1 MVCLRG
7 NRIYGG
13 SGIHP
18 AGAAATVSSNHHD
31 NRGDDMTTTQPQPIP
46 MWLPHIGPEVLQA
59 ATGALEIGYLGMGA
73 ATKEF
78 EEALADH
85 LELDAS
91 RALMSTNSCTA
102 ALNCACLL
110 AGAGPGTEVIAPSF
124 TYVAAHQAITATGAE
139 VVFCDIEEPTLTV
152 NPDALAELVSE
163 RTRAIMVC
171 HYAGLVGRLDET
183 YRVAA
188 DHGLRVIEDAA
199 HAIGTRHNGRMV
211 GATGDLVCFSFGPVK
226 TMTTLEG
233 GAVVTPDR
241 DELEVL
247 HQLRL
252 LGVDRETEARYRN
265 KRAWEYDVL
274 RQGFRYHL
282 GAIPASIGLAQLSLL
297 DEFVRNRQHY
307 CRGYNERLAGIPE
320 VTTPD
325 SDYKDVGPFIYFIRV
340 PAEARQEL
348 IEFLKE
354 RGVPTGIHFL
364 GAHEFSF
371 YRDARRG
378 DLSVTDRVVR
388 EELTLPLWSYM
399 DDAVLDRVAGAIR
412 EFFAA

>member
-1 MVCLRG
+1 
-7 NRIYGG
+7 
-13 SGIHP
+13 
-18 AGAAATVSSNHHD
+18 
-31 NRGDDMTTTQPQPIP
+31 MTTTQPEPIP
-46 MWLPHIGPEVLQA
+46 MWLPHIGPEVIRA
-59 ATGALEIGYLGMGA
+59 ATDALEIGYLGMGA

-78 EEALADH
+78 EDALADY
-85 LELDAS
+85 LELDAG

-124 TYVAAHQAITATGAE
+124 TYVAAHQAITATGAD

-152 NPDALAELVSE
+152 NPDALAELITE

-171 HYAGLVGRLDET
+171 HFAGLVGRLDEI
-183 YRVAA
+183 YQVAA
-188 DHGLRVIEDAA
+188 AHGLRVIEDAA
-199 HAIGTRHNGRMV
+199 HAIGTRHDGRMV

-233 GAVVTPDR
+233 GAVVTPR
-241 DELEVL
+241 PEELEVL
-247 HQLRL
+247 HQHRM

-282 GAIPASIGLAQLSLL
+282 GAIPSSIGLAQLSLL

-340 PAEARQEL
+340 PAQVRQDL
-348 IEFLKE
+348 IEFLKQ

-399 DDAVLDRVAGAIR
+399 DEPVLDRVAGAIR
-412 EFFAA
+412 VFFAA

>member
-1 MVCLRG
+1 
-7 NRIYGG
+7 
-13 SGIHP
+13 
-18 AGAAATVSSNHHD
+18 
-31 NRGDDMTTTQPQPIP
+31 MTTTHPEPIP
-46 MWLPHIGPEVLQA
+46 MWLPHIGPEVIRA
-59 ATGALEIGYLGMGA
+59 ATEALEIGYLGMGA
-73 ATKEF
+73 ATREF
-78 EEALADH
+78 EEALAEY

-91 RALMSTNSCTA
+91 RSLMSTNSCTA
-102 ALNCACLL
+102 ALNCSCLL

-124 TYVAAHQAITATGAE
+124 TYVAAHQAITATGAD

-152 NPDALAELVSE
+152 NPDALAELISE

-171 HYAGLVGRLDET
+171 HFAGLVGRLDEI

-199 HAIGTRHNGRMV
+199 HAIGTRHEGRMV

-399 DDAVLDRVAGAIR
+399 DDAVLDRVAGAVR

>member
-1 MVCLRG
+1 
-7 NRIYGG
+7 
-13 SGIHP
+13 
-18 AGAAATVSSNHHD
+18 
-31 NRGDDMTTTQPQPIP
+31 MTAMPTSRTEPLP
-46 MWLPHIGPEVLQA
+46 MWLPHIGPETIGA

-78 EEALADH
+78 EDALAGY
-85 LELDAS
+85 LQLAGG
-91 RALMSTNSCTA
+91 RVLMSTNSCTA

-110 AGAGPGTEVIAPSF
+110 AGAGPGSEVIAPSF

-139 VVFCDIEEPTLTV
+139 VVFCDIEEPTLTL
-152 NPDALAELVSE
+152 NPDAVRELIGD
-163 RTRAIMVC
+163 RTKAIMVC
-171 HYAGLVGRLDET
+171 HYGGLVGRLDEL
-183 YRVAA
+183 YRIAA
-188 DHGLRVIEDAA
+188 EHGLRVIEDAA
-199 HAIGTRHNGRMV
+199 HAIGTRHNGQLV

-233 GAVVTPDR
+233 GAIITPNAE
-241 DELEVL
+241 ELEAL

-252 LGVDRETEARYRN
+252 LGVDRETEARYKN

-282 GAIPASIGLAQLSLL
+282 GAIPASIGLAQLALL
-297 DEFVRNRQHY
+297 DEFVHNRQQY

-320 VTTPD
+320 VITPD

-348 IEFLKE
+348 IEFLKQ

-371 YRDARRG
+371 YRNARRG
-378 DLSVTDRVVR
+378 DLSVTDRATR

-399 DDAVLDRVAGAIR
+399 DEAVLDRVAGEIAA
-412 EFFAA
+412 FFS

>member
-1 MVCLRG
+1 M
-7 NRIYGG
+7 
-13 SGIHP
+13 
-18 AGAAATVSSNHHD
+18 
-31 NRGDDMTTTQPQPIP
+31 MTTTQPQAIP
-46 MWLPHIGPEVLQA
+46 MWLPHIGPEVIKA
-59 ATGALEIGYLGMGA
+59 ASDALEIGYLGLGS

-78 EEALADH
+78 EDALAEY
-85 LELDAS
+85 LELDDS

-124 TYVAAHQAITATGAE
+124 TYVAAHQAITATGAD

-152 NPDALAELVSE
+152 NPDLLEALISE
-163 RTRAIMVC
+163 RTVAIMVC
-171 HYAGLVGRLDET
+171 HFAGLVGRLDEI
-183 YRVAA
+183 YRVAER
-188 DHGLRVIEDAA
+188 HGLRVIEDAA
-199 HAIGTRHNGRMV
+199 HAIGTRHHGRMV

-233 GAVVTPDR
+233 GAIITPR
-241 DELEVL
+241 PEELEVL
-247 HQLRL
+247 HQLRM

-282 GAIPASIGLAQLSLL
+282 GAIPSSIGLAQLSLL
-297 DEFVRNRQHY
+297 DEFVRNRQRY
-307 CRGYNERLAGIPE
+307 CRGYNQRLAGIPE
-320 VTTPD
+320 VITPD
-325 SDYKDVGPFIYFIRV
+325 SDYADIGPFIYFIRV
-340 PAEARQEL
+340 PGEVRQEL
-348 IEFLKE
+348 IEFLKT

-364 GAHEFSF
+364 GAHDFTW

-399 DDAVLDRVAGAIR
+399 DDEVLDRVAGAIR
-412 EFFAA
+412 EFFAT